1 VKSNSKHATA
11 TFTAIVAV
19 VVIAAFAGSAFAA
32 TAPVT
37 LTVTVT
43 GDPVPGATV
52 TAKANV
58 TINDGSTLTAIK
70 WTQNSGV
77 PATLSNTTTNTI
89 TAVLGSRKAYRELL
103 TEILEEPP
111 ATASGL
117 PSYIPLPDPFEAGL
131 QNVYTVVGSAPYAIE
146 EAAHVGFEIAVTTT
160 SGTYKLPGAIA
171 SKLPWSPAL
180 GLQNVPLN
188 LPVMLHGKN
197 QATYDWKLAGPTG
210 STATLTDATT
220 QNPEFTPAVAGTYTV
235 TVTDLASAKPV
246 TFKVIAGTWKGVIV
260 GKDATGRP
268 QPDFACREC
277 HGVGTPIDM
286 FTPWAKSGH
295 AEILEQNVNTL
306 SNHYGP
312 GCVSCHSVGYAPGVS
327 NGGFDDA
334 SDFAGLLASGILAPP
349 GALNNYDRLLKEFPA
364 SARLAN
370 IQCENCHGPNTSEAH
385 FNGVKSDR
393 DSLSSDVCGTCHGEP
408 ARHGRFQQWQLS
420 RHGNY
425 ETARAEGTNPGC
437 TKCHSAQG
445 FIQWESKG
453 FSSTATITV
462 DWTLDQV
469 HPQTCATCHDPHA
482 VGTTSGGP
490 TTNATVRISGSTPML
505 DAGFK
510 AENVGTA
517 AICITCHNGRR
528 GLKDDQH
535 AITDLSRAPH
545 VGPQGDVVMGYNM
558 YFTEVGIRG
567 QHGKIA
573 DSCVTCHME
582 KTKPPADLSY
592 NYGGTNHT
600 FYASKEICST
610 CHTQINGA
618 AFQEEVE
625 GLMEDLKAQIEL
637 ALKNGMQTALRSG
650 NFVDLGTT
658 RVKSASEIS
667 AVEYIESHGR
677 QGVTVTLSTGAK
689 VSDLALNSVLV
700 VPPAGKSVELLA
712 TMDVNVAKAG
722 WNYWQAH
729 SDKSKGIHN
738 PPFVKAG
745 LEVATFAAK
754 TVNANYA
761 TGGATGSNAAY
772 IGGGVGN
779 GTGAVTC
786 TTPYVYW
793 AEIAGHMP
801 GNENSQWRTDLVTR
815 NLASGDATLKF
826 VLHQDSGDLT
836 GTGSVPASSQKAFE
850 DVIATIGGTNNM
862 GSLEI
867 CSDKPLLVRARVFNQ
882 AANGTF
888 GQGFEGWV
896 ADRGYKAGQTVSL
909 IGLRQLTGAY
919 RTNIA
924 VSNAGKAEAEVA
936 ISLFSANGSLLKTY
950 NVKVPAGQ
958 VKQEGE
964 PFKNV
969 ANQPDLGW
977 GYSTVTVI
985 TGTNVHV
992 SGSVVDMKT
1001 NDPTT
1006 IQAQQ

>member
-11 TFTAIVAV
+11 RFTALVAV
-19 VVIAAFAGSAFAA
+19 VLLAAIAGSAFAA
-32 TAPVT
+32 TPVT
-37 LTVTVT
+37 VAVTVT

-52 TAKANV
+52 TAKATV
-58 TINDGSTLTAIK
+58 TITDGSTLQSIK

-77 PATLSNTTTNTI
+77 PATLSNTTTDTV
-89 TAVLGSRKAYRELL
+89 TAVLGSRKAYREHL

-117 PSYIPLPDPFEAGL
+117 PSYIPLPDPYEAGL
-131 QNVYTVVGSAPYAIE
+131 QNVFAVVGSAPLSVE
-146 EAAHVGFEIAVTTT
+146 EAGHVGFEIAVTTT

-171 SKLPWSPAL
+171 SKLPWLPAL
-180 GLQNVPLN
+180 GIQNVPLN
-188 LPVMLHGKN
+188 LPVMLHGKS
-197 QATYDWKLAGPTG
+197 QATYNWTISGPTG
-210 STATLTDATT
+210 TTPTLTDATT
-220 QNPEFTPAVAGTYTV
+220 QNPEFTPTVAGTYNI
-235 TVTDLASAKPV
+235 TVTDLATAKPV

-260 GKDATGRP
+260 GKDASGRP

-295 AEILEQNVNTL
+295 AEILTDNIN
-306 SNHYGP
+306 NPAGHYSEA
-312 GCVSCHSVGYAPGVS
+312 CVSCHSVGYAPGVT

-334 SDFAGLLASGILAPP
+334 VDYAALLASGILTHGDA
-349 GALNNYDRLLKEFPA
+349 GNWNKMLSTYPA

-393 DSLSSDVCGTCHGEP
+393 NSLSSDVCGTCHGEP

-437 TKCHSAQG
+437 AKCHSAQG

-453 FSSTATITV
+453 FSPTATITV

-535 AITDLSRAPH
+535 PVTDFSRAPH

-558 YFTEVGIRG
+558 YFTQVGTRG
-567 QHGKIA
+567 EHGKIA

-600 FYASKEICST
+600 FYASTEICST
-610 CHTQINGA
+610 CHTQINGP
-618 AFQEEVE
+618 AFQSEVE
-625 GLMEDLKAQIEL
+625 ELLEELKAQIEL
-637 ALKNGMQTALRSG
+637 ALLNGMQTALRAG
-650 NFVDLGTT
+650 NYVDLGTT
-658 RVKSASEIS
+658 RIKSASEIT
-667 AVEYIESHGR
+667 AVEFIESHGR
-677 QGVTVTLSTGAK
+677 QGVNVTLSTGAT
-689 VSDLALNSVLV
+689 VNDLALNSVKV
-700 VPPAGKSVELLA
+700 VPPVGTAVELLA

-722 WNYWQAH
+722 WNYWQVH

-745 LEVATFAAK
+745 LEVATFATK
-754 TVNANYA
+754 SVNTVYS
-761 TGGATGSNAAY
+761 TGGSATNPAY
-772 IGGGVGN
+772 IGGGLGN
-779 GTGAVTC
+779 GAGAVTC

-801 GNENSQWRTDLVTR
+801 GNADSQWRTDLVTR
-815 NLASGDATLKF
+815 NLSSGDAALKF
-826 VLHQDSGDLT
+826 VLHESAGNLEGT
-836 GTGSVPASSQKAFE
+836 GTVPASSQKAFE
-850 DVIATIGGTNNM
+850 DVVALMGGSNNM
-862 GSLEI
+862 GALEI
-867 CSDKPLLVRARVFNQ
+867 CSNKPLLVRARIFNQ
-882 AANGTF
+882 ATNGTF
-888 GQGFEGWV
+888 GQGFDGYV
-896 ADRGYKAGQTVSL
+896 ADLGYKAGQTVSL

-924 VSNAGKAEAEVA
+924 ISNSGKAEAEVA
-936 ISLFSANGSLLKTY
+936 ISLFSANGALLKTY

-964 PFKNV
+964 PFKNQ
-969 ANQPDLGW
+969 ANQPDVDW

-992 SGSVVDMKT
+992 SASLVDMKT

-1006 IQAQQ
+1006 IRAQQ